1 MTELKTEIKTTK
13 FTKSDIKTMD
23 ESLVKI
29 NKARG
34 DGYSKITISN
44 VMREAT
50 KDEIKRLLRQIE
62 KGQ

>member
-1 MTELKTEIKTTK
+1 MAELKTEIKTTK
-13 FTKSDIKTMD
+13 FTKSDVKTMD
-23 ESLVKI
+23 ESLIKI
-29 NKARG
+29 NEARG

-50 KDEIKRLLRQIE
+50 KDKIERLLEQIE